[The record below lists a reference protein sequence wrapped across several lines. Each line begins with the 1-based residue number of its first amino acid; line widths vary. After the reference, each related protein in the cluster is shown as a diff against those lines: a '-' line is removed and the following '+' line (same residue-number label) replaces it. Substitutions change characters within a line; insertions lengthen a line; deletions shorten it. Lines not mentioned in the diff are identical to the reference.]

1 MVPLA
6 SAPPTVDLALLSL
19 LANSSNITD
28 DDIARYVS
36 AVEAETVATSSQRMK
51 VFDLAEATAA
61 AANATA
67 AAGGGQRQKSL
78 AAAGWKRY
86 RFVLRTRAQQQEA
99 NQRLGLTFEGF

>member
-61 AANATA
+61 AANAAAVNATA
-67 AAGGGQRQKSL
+67 AAGGGQRQKSPP
-78 AAAGWKRY
+78 AGSATALSSEREPSS
-86 RFVLRTRAQQQEA
+86 R
-99 NQRLGLTFEGF
+99 RLTSGWA